1 MIHGSSGRESAVAF
15 PGGEVV
21 STDVGRLSRE
31 DHPMKCRKCGTSMAF
46 GLELVRGGRVY
57 ECWRCSCSL
66 EVVKV
71 EETTELKSEWVR
83 EPGLLVV
90 RLSCRNAYIFDRALF
105 LKFVRA
111 VARELKDEPRHLVL
125 NLEGVSFLSEGFL
138 PLIFRV
144 RRFLRGH
151 GKHVKIVQKSP
162 LFRAFAALVDADVD
176 EYMVADEG
184 AGLRA
189 LPSEPQLAAIASV

>member
-1 MIHGSSGRESAVAF
+1 
-15 PGGEVV
+15 
-21 STDVGRLSRE
+21 
-31 DHPMKCRKCGTSMAF
+31 MKCRKCGTSMAF

-57 ECWRCSCSL
+57 ECWRCSCSV

-90 RLSCRNAYIFDRALF
+90 RLACRNAYIFDRALF
-105 LKFVRA
+105 IKFVRT
-111 VARELKDEPRHLVL
+111 VARELKDEPRNLVL
-125 NLEGVSFLSEGFL
+125 NLEGVGFL
-138 PLIFRV
+138 PEGLLPVLFRV
-144 RRFLRGH
+144 RRFLRAH
-151 GKHVKIVQKSP
+151 GKQVKIVHRSP
-162 LFRAFAALVDADVD
+162 LFRAFAALVEADVE

-189 LPSEPQLAAIASV
+189 LPSEPLVAIATV